1 MFCSIVTGLVLAG
14 LPGTPSLCAQAAN
27 SAVSQPGEAMTTY
40 RQILNPVFSPED
52 VHRVRNVSI
61 DREDLHI
68 VLTDGVI
75 GLIRPVKGHV
85 TGAFFEGEGHILLRP
100 PDRAER
106 ASLALF
112 TKAGVLDDAFGVA
125 YFRFFDDKLVE
136 ELSAGFRPAE
146 DAQQF
151 LDRWSRPLAA
161 LARADSLQLLQ
172 GLTGSR
178 DSRSEYIHAR
188 LVGTSN
194 GTFDVVLNGRLPEQ
208 IIVAQATS
216 ANNTVYYDTW
226 TSFPQRSA
234 REAGAKANIAA
245 EFEVSDYKIK
255 TRLSPP
261 NEVSSEAE
269 LTLAPSVSGQRTVIF
284 ELSRH
289 LKVSEVRVNGQAAEF
304 IQNEAIDGS
313 ELARRGND
321 LTAVV
326 LPASSQKDVPLR
338 LTFRYSGGVMFD
350 AGGEL
355 LYVGDRGTWYPSPS
369 PAFANYD
376 LTFDY
381 PTGWTVVATGKQVSK
396 TAENGR
402 WVSRFVS
409 EKPITHAGFNLGKF
423 ETAESSAG
431 GVAIHAYAARNIEEG
446 LSRQESKAGLR
457 VDPAKQ
463 VQRIADQ
470 AASSVNFL
478 ARELDPFPYSHL
490 EVSQLPAL
498 LSQSWPSLIYLSS
511 AAYLDPRERRAL
523 GVQDPFL
530 EMLLGKLMLAHET
543 AHQWWGDAVNAESY
557 RDEWMIEALAN
568 YSAILMMEQDDPVQ
582 AQLAL
587 DHYKKILLRQT
598 PSGILGS
605 AGSVTLG
612 RRLVSSKFPD
622 SYDPVVYGRGTWLIH
637 MLRTMLREAGGGKS
651 DALFFAALKGLL
663 AGSTNHKISTRD
675 LQRAFEQVMP
685 RSLDYEGQKSL
696 DWFFD
701 SWVNGADIPEFTL
714 QRVRFTPSAGGVKVS
729 GAIHQEFAGK
739 DMITA
744 VPLYSVG
751 ENGQSKFL
759 AFVFADE
766 ANTEFNL
773 SAPAGTKEILLD
785 PKQTLLRR

>member
-1 MFCSIVTGLVLAG
+1 MVTRMLLAVVLGAR
-14 LPGTPSLCAQAAN
+14 LLSAQTTSPA
-27 SAVSQPGEAMTTY
+27 GEAMSMY
-40 RQILNPVFSPED
+40 RQILNPAFSPED

-61 DREDLHI
+61 DRDDLHI

-75 GLIRPVKGHV
+75 GLIRPVNGHV
-85 TGAFFEGEGHILLRP
+85 TGAFFEGEGHILLLP

-106 ASLALF
+106 TSLALF
-112 TKAGVLDDAFGVA
+112 TKSGVLDDSFGVA
-125 YFRFFDDKLVE
+125 YFRFFDDKLVD
-136 ELSAGFRPAE
+136 ELTAGFRPAE
-146 DAQQF
+146 NTQEF
-151 LDRWSRPLAA
+151 LDRWTKPLAS
-161 LARADSLQLLQ
+161 LARGDSLQLLQ
-172 GLTGSR
+172 GLTGSS
-178 DSRSEYIHAR
+178 DNRSEYIHAR
-188 LVGTSN
+188 LVGTSYRA
-194 GTFDVVLNGRLPEQ
+194 FDVVLNGRIPEQ
-208 IIVAQATS
+208 ITVAQATIT
-216 ANNTVYYDTW
+216 NNAAYYDTW
-226 TSFPQRSA
+226 TSFPRRSV
-234 REAGAKANIAA
+234 REAGAKANVAA
-245 EFEVSDYKIK
+245 EFEVSDYKI
-255 TRLSPP
+255 TT
-261 NEVSSEAE
+261 
-269 LTLAPSVSGQRTVIF
+269 TLAPPHELSAEAQLSLAPFVSGQRTVIF

-289 LKVSEVRVNGQAAEF
+289 LKVSEVRVNGQPAEF

-326 LPASSQKDVPLR
+326 LPAPSQINAPLQ
-338 LTFRYSGGVMFD
+338 LTFRYSGPVMFD

-355 LYVGDRGTWYPSPS
+355 LYVGARGTWYPSPS

-381 PTGWTVVATGKQVSK
+381 PTGWTVVATGKQISK
-396 TAENGR
+396 TTQNGR
-402 WVSRFVS
+402 WISRFVS

-431 GVAIHAYAARNIEEG
+431 SVSIHAYAARNIEEG

-470 AASSVNFL
+470 AASSVKFL
-478 ARELDPFPYSHL
+478 SRELDAFPYSHL
-490 EVSQLPAL
+490 EVSQLPAM
-498 LSQSWPSLIYLSS
+498 LSQSWPGLIYLSS

-530 EMLLGKLMLAHET
+530 ELLLGKLMLAHET
-543 AHQWWGDAVNAESY
+543 AHQWWGDAVNADSY
-557 RDEWMIEALAN
+557 RDEWIIEALAN
-568 YSAILMMEQDDPVQ
+568 YSAVLMMEQDDPAE

-587 DHYKKILLRQT
+587 DHYKKILLKQT

-622 SYDPVVYGRGTWLIH
+622 AYDPVVYGRGTWLIH
-637 MLRTMLREAGGGKS
+637 MLRTMLREAAAGKS

-685 RSLDYEGQKSL
+685 PSLNYEGRKSL

-701 SWVNGADIPEFTL
+701 SWVNGADIPQFNL
-714 QRVRFTPSAGGVKVS
+714 QGVRLASSGSTVKVS

-766 ANTEFNL
+766 TNTEFNL

-785 PKQTLLRR
+785 PNQTLLRR

>member
-1 MFCSIVTGLVLAG
+1 VFCPIVTTMLLAG
-14 LPGTPSLCAQAAN
+14 ALGPPLCAQAAN
-27 SAVSQPGEAMTTY
+27 PSASQPGEAISMY
-40 RQILNPVFSPED
+40 RQILNPAFSPED

-75 GLIRPVKGHV
+75 GLIKPVNGHV

-106 ASLALF
+106 TSLALF
-112 TKAGVLDDAFGVA
+112 TKAGVLDDTFGVA
-125 YFRFFDDKLVE
+125 YFRFFDDKLVD
-136 ELSAGFRPAE
+136 ELRAGFRPAE
-146 DAQQF
+146 ETQQF

-161 LARADSLQLLQ
+161 LARGDSLQLLQ
-172 GLTGSR
+172 GLTGSS
-178 DSRSEYIHAR
+178 DSRSQYIRAR
-188 LVGTSN
+188 LVGTSY
-194 GTFDVVLNGRLPEQ
+194 GTFDVVLNSQLPEQ
-208 IIVAQATS
+208 IVVAQATTTGS
-216 ANNTVYYDTW
+216 AAYYDTW
-226 TSFPQRSA
+226 TSFSQRSA
-234 REAGAKANIAA
+234 REAATKAIAA
-245 EFEVSDYKIK
+245 EFEVSDYKIR

-261 NEVSSEAE
+261 NDLFAEAA
-269 LTLAPSVSGQRTVIF
+269 LTLVPFVSGQRTVIF

-289 LKVSEVRVNGQAAEF
+289 LKVSEVRVNGQPAEF

-326 LPASSQKDVPLR
+326 LPAPSQMNVPLK
-338 LTFRYSGGVMFD
+338 LAFRYSGPVMFD

-376 LTFDY
+376 LTFEY
-381 PTGWTVVATGKQVSK
+381 PTAWTLVATGKQVSK

-423 ETAESSAG
+423 ETAESSAD

-446 LSRQESKAGLR
+446 LSRQESKAGFR
-457 VDPAKQ
+457 VDPARQ

-470 AASSVNFL
+470 AASSVKFL
-478 ARELDPFPYSHL
+478 SRELDPFPYSHL

-511 AAYLDPRERRAL
+511 MAYLDPRERRAL
-523 GVQDPFL
+523 GLQDPFL

-568 YSAILMMEQDDPVQ
+568 YSAILMMEQDDPSQ

-637 MLRTMLREAGGGKS
+637 MLRTMLREAGDGKS

-675 LQRAFEQVMP
+675 LQRAFEQVLP
-685 RSLDYEGQKSL
+685 RALNYEGQKSL

-701 SWVNGADIPEFTL
+701 SWVNGADIPQFSLEK
-714 QRVRFTPSAGGVKVS
+714 VRLTPSAGGGVKVS

-744 VPLYSVG
+744 VPLYAVG

-766 ANTEFNL
+766 TNTEFNL

-785 PKQTLLRR
+785 PNQTLLRR